1 LEEALTNSEALKDE
15 YEADRDSLF
24 TENRELVEEKEEL
37 EKDLAEMRERLQ
49 VVLRL
54 CCPLYLIVFL
64 SYVCRS
70 RTASLLN
77 SLPSFHLTSSL
88 LLP

>member
-15 YEADRDSLF
+15 YEADRDSMF

-54 CCPLYLIVFL
+54 C
-64 SYVCRS
+64 
-70 RTASLLN
+70 
-77 SLPSFHLTSSL
+77 
-88 LLP
+88 